1 MILVRFVFQAEFGKA
16 GEVIEAFKQNA
27 ESTGGFVEADV
38 RVRYLTDLSGP
49 FDTVVQEIEVESLA
63 QWEKLREELFSNPEF
78 QEAQQTMEI
87 PFTSGRAEFYTIE
100 GTYGG

>member
-1 MILVRFVFQAEFGKA
+1 MILVRFVFQAKFGKA
-16 GEVIEAFKQNA
+16 GEVVESFKQNA
-27 ESTGGFVEADV
+27 ESMGFVGPDV

-49 FDTVVQEIEVESLA
+49 FDTVVQEIELESLA
-63 QWEKLREELFSNPEF
+63 QWEKLRKKLFSDPEF
-78 QEAQQTMEI
+78 QEAQETMEV